1 MRLVNVQY
9 WSGKSKKESLI
20 LLIEVDKHGQL
31 VGLKSDK
38 MGNTDIQAVLAQ
50 LAKLNKMDIEKMKAY
65 LNQIVP
71 SYSSALTTLK
81 KGRYEIIGEHTL

>member
-20 LLIEVDKHGQL
+20 LLIEIDEHGQL
-31 VGLKSDK
+31 VGLRSDK
-38 MGNTDIQAVLAQ
+38 MGNTDIQTVLAR
-50 LAKLNKMDIEKMKAY
+50 LAKLNKMDADKVKGY
-65 LNQIVP
+65 LDQIVP

-81 KGRYEIIGEHTL
+81 KGRYEIIQEHTL